1 MCENSRYV
9 SLMLI
14 IANQVAYMSSM
25 LPNLVNE
32 SDNTVRGLEIVV
44 FKDDKKYEEH
54 IDYNRP
60 FTTNKVYT
68 YPEHYTL
75 YLVSSIL

>member
-1 MCENSRYV
+1 
-9 SLMLI
+9 
-14 IANQVAYMSSM
+14 MSSM

-54 IDYNRP
+54 IDYTRP
-60 FTTNKVYT
+60 FTTD
-68 YPEHYTL
+68 PEHYTL

>member
-54 IDYNRP
+54 VDYTRA
-60 FTTNKVYT
+60 FTTDKVCT